1 MNFKGFTSSA
11 GPENYTHLRVPPCAK
26 HQLGS
31 SFPSP
36 WTALSPSPGHGT
48 SLPFTLDF
56 LSPSPVCGT
65 SPPVAL
71 GCSVPV
77 PWPRDVTTHHPGLLC
92 PCPLAMGHHHLS
104 PRAALSPS
112 PGCRMSPAVWR
123 MARRRCLGLVLK
135 LCPLPQ
141 RPHTCWDQ
149 VCLLRRKLLTS
160 SRRDSK

>member
-11 GPENYTHLRVPPCAK
+11 GPENYTHLRVPPCAE

-48 SLPFTLDF
+48 SLPFTLD
-56 LSPSPVCGT
+56 
-65 SPPVAL
+65 
-71 GCSVPV
+71 CSVPF
-77 PWPRDVTTHHPGLLC
+77 PRLRDVTTRHPGLLC